1 MINPVKNA
9 PGSPIGLSR
18 SVARIPTFDD
28 FASVCD
34 PLVAKISANGGH

>member
-1 MINPVKNA
+1 MINPVKNP

-18 SVARIPTFDD
+18 SVARIPAFDD

-34 PLVAKISANGGH
+34 PLVAKILTHGGH